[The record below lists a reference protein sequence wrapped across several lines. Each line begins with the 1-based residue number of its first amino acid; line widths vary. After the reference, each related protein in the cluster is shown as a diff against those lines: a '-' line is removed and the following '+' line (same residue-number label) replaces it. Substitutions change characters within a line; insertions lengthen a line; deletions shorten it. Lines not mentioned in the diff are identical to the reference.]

1 MLESLFTKTA
11 GLQICNFIKKRIQ
24 HRCFPV
30 NIAEFLRIAVFIEQL
45 WWKLECRVITFKHV
59 QVASA
64 AFLRSSFKKIFLNNW
79 SNGKRISTAESDL
92 SRVAPAKLLL
102 SLSVM
107 DNFLEILLEF
117 QKNSFEYNKQL

>member
-59 QVASA
+59 QVVSA

-92 SRVAPAKLLL
+92 SRVAPATLLL